1 MSIGAVLLALAAKFK
16 TALLLLLQF
25 KWALVFGK
33 LLVSGGS
40 LLLSIASWALF
51 WGWKFATGF
60 VVLIFIHE
68 MGHYLLMKAKGY
80 NPGLPV
86 FVPFIGA
93 YVAMRGRAR
102 DVKEQ
107 AEIALAGPLLGSL
120 GAGACYLVGLRTGS
134 SFWFALASIGF
145 FINLL
150 NLIPVLP
157 FDGGYIAATLSPKLW
172 IAGIAAVALLAV
184 LHPGTW
190 LLFIGVIILMSV
202 PQMLASFRMQAL
214 DAPYFSVPLFE
225 RVAVGVQYFG
235 LAATLAVM
243 WVTANGAVR
252 IAPVN

>member
-1 MSIGAVLLALAAKFK
+1 MLIALLAKFK
-16 TALLLLLQF
+16 TVLLLLLQF
-25 KWALVFGK
+25 KWALLLGK

-51 WGWKFATGF
+51 WGWRFATGF
-60 VVLIFIHE
+60 VLLILLHE

-86 FVPFIGA
+86 FVPFVGA

-120 GAGACYLVGLRTGS
+120 GAGACYLVGVQTRS

-150 NLIPVLP
+150 NLLPLLP
-157 FDGGYIAATLSPKLW
+157 FDGGYIAAALSPKLW
-172 IAGIAAVALLAV
+172 VAGVALVALLAV

-190 LLFIGVIILMSV
+190 LLFIGVIVLMAI
-202 PQMLASFRMQAL
+202 PQMIASFRMHAL
-214 DAPYFSVPLFE
+214 DAPYFQVPFFE
-225 RVAVGVQYFG
+225 RLAVGVQYFG
-235 LAATLAVM
+235 LAATLALM
-243 WVTANGAVR
+243 WVVANGAVR
-252 IAPVN
+252 IAPLN